1 MSLPLVL
8 VVIGALLAVTVAI
21 GLLARRR
28 DGRRRDVR
36 GDRRATDA
44 AELAPGGLGDR
55 ATLVQFST
63 ELCARC
69 PQARR
74 VLDGVAAQR
83 EGVVRTEVD
92 LTHRADLASHHGILS
107 TPTTFLLD
115 PDGTVRSRFHGVP
128 RPAEVLAA
136 IDELTPAP
144 APTAKERRA
153 A

>member
-8 VVIGALLAVTVAI
+8 VVIAALLAVTVAI

-44 AELAPGGLGDR
+44 AELGPGGLGDR

-92 LTHRADLASHHGILS
+92 LTHRADLASRHGILS